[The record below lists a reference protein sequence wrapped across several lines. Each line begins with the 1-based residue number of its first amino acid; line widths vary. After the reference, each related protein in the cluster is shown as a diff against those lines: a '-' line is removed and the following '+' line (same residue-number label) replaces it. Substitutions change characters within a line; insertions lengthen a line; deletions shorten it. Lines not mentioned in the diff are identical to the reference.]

1 MEKLD
6 WDTTLKVLINESAGR
21 LLPMLGE
28 SGQIKRWLNVE
39 LPKTQNLRV
48 DLLAELTSGELLH
61 FEMQSRNW
69 GRMPFRMLEYGVM
82 ICRREGR
89 YPIQILIYAGN
100 ERLRMRDHFQA
111 PAFKFRYE
119 IIDLK
124 TLDGTRLL
132 ESDNV
137 SENLMGLLMVV
148 EDRVEAIHRILT
160 RIARLDE
167 SQRLEAVTRLLLTCR
182 MRKLSP
188 AVAEEITKMSMTFN
202 IETDQ
207 VIGPYYRKG
216 VKVGKLQGINQG
228 LKQGFQQGALATLRI
243 QIKAKFG
250 AVPSWVD
257 DRLNACTTRQLNALS
272 RKLLKSTTLE
282 QLFPRR

>member
-6 WDTTLKVLINESAGR
+6 WDTTLKLLITESAGR

-28 SGQIKRWLNVE
+28 SGRIKRWLNVE

-48 DLLAELTSGELLH
+48 DLLAELTSGELVH

-69 GRMPFRMLEYGVM
+69 RRMPFRMLEYGVM

-100 ERLRMRDHFQA
+100 EPLRMPDHFQA
-111 PAFKFRYE
+111 PAFEFRYD

-124 TLDGTRLL
+124 TLDGTQLL
-132 ESDNV
+132 ES
-137 SENLMGLLMVV
+137 ENLSDNLIALLTVV
-148 EDRVEAIHRILT
+148 EDKVEAIRRILS

-167 SQRLEAVTRLLLTCR
+167 SRRLEAFNRLLLTCR

-207 VIGPYYRKG
+207 VVGPYYRKG
-216 VKVGKLQGINQG
+216 VKAGKLEGR
-228 LKQGFQQGALATLRI
+228 ADTLR
-243 QIKAKFG
+243 AFLEFKFG
-250 AVPSWVD
+250 TVPSWVD
-257 DRLNACTTRQLNALS
+257 DRLAACSLRQLKALP
-272 RKLLKSTTLE
+272 RRIHEASTLDDV
-282 QLFPRR
+282 FPRR